1 MAARRPRRRGR
12 TGAPGRRLRGS
23 CPRLVARHRPR
34 HARAVGGGPP
44 CAGPASSAARH
55 GRPRRTRRRRP
66 RGPAGTPSR
75 RARARPLTC
84 RPHQEIPCPK
94 PFSSPPPARPSAA
107 PSRVLSRRCGP
118 DDLAVQML
126 QAALAQVPELDP
138 HDIDDLVLGCA
149 QPGGEAGFNMAR
161 VVAVLA
167 GMDHLP
173 GTTVNRYCASSLQA
187 IRMAFHAIKAGEGD
201 AFVAAGVEAV
211 SRFGKGNAGRLPR
224 HREPRVRRERSS
236 EPRGCQRGSCPG
248 PTRGVPASCRTC
260 TWRWG
265 RPRRTWPSWRASAG
279 RNRTHSPSGARTGPR
294 RRRPTGSGS
303 ATSRRSRWPTA
314 PSSPGTT
321 ARGRG

>member
-1 MAARRPRRRGR
+1 MPEAV
-12 TGAPGRRLRGS
+12 
-23 CPRLVARHRPR
+23 LVAT
-34 HARAVGGGPP
+34 ARSPI
-44 CAGPASSAARH
+44 
-55 GRPRRTRRRRP
+55 GRAFK
-66 RGPAGTPSR
+66 GS
-75 RARARPLTC
+75 LTSM
-84 RPHQEIPCPK
+84 R
-94 PFSSPPPARPSAA
+94 
-107 PSRVLSRRCGP
+107 P

-126 QAALAQVPELDP
+126 QAALAQVPQLDP
-138 HDIDDLVLGCA
+138 RDIDDLVLGCA

-224 HREPRVRRERSS
+224 HREPRVRRSEAADRAARS
-236 EPRGCQRGSCPG
+236 GG
-248 PTRGVPASCRTC
+248 TVL
-260 TWRWG
+260 G
-265 RPRRTWPSWRASAG
+265 RPAECRRAAG
-279 RNRTHSPSGARTGPR
+279 HVPGDGGDRGERGPAGGHQPAGTGRIRRPEPEPGREGA
-294 RRRPTGSGS
+294 RPTGSGS

-314 PSSPGTT
+314 RSSPGTT